1 MNKSAVLSV
10 GLLAGTIIGAGIFSL
25 PYLFYRVGIIPGIL
39 YLILFSVVYIAF
51 YFMYSELLL
60 KENEP
65 HDFFALARKH
75 LSKKTSHLASFFVI
89 GELLFALV
97 VYLILAETFL
107 DFGFGIKGTIPVL
120 LFWACSSIFM
130 FIRLNWLGVIEVLST
145 LSIIVVVIFI
155 FFIGGLTTNNSNFS
169 LFPSNV
175 DWKLLL
181 LPFGPLLFSF
191 SGRPAVSK
199 VVEEYR
205 KSKEE
210 GNPFS
215 IKKSLVWG
223 TIVPAVIYLFFVLSV
238 FRLGGAISP
247 DTFSGL
253 TFLSPLISALLGILG
268 LIALWDSYFVIGIN
282 IKDILTLDARWPKW
296 IGAGTSLFLPLVL
309 YAFGFKD
316 FLLVLGLVGG
326 IFIAFEGIFVTR
338 MWQRAFPLHKFRKI
352 AGTLYIVFFI
362 AIIYEVL
369 NIVFGL

>member
-1 MNKSAVLSV
+1 MNTRAVLSV

-25 PYLFYRVGIIPGIL
+25 PYLFYRVGIVFGVL
-39 YLILFSVVYIAF
+39 YLVLFSGVYIVF

-65 HDFFALARKH
+65 HDFFALARKY
-75 LSKKTSHLASFFVI
+75 LSKITSRLASFFII

-107 DFGFGIKGTIPVL
+107 DFGFGIKGIFPVL
-120 LFWACSSIFM
+120 LFWMCSSIFM
-130 FIRLNWLGVIEVLST
+130 FIRLHWLGIIEVLST
-145 LSIIVVVIFI
+145 LSIIAVVIFI
-155 FFIGGLTTNNSNFS
+155 FFIGGTTMYNSDFS
-169 LFPSNV
+169 LFPQTL

-205 KSKEE
+205 KSKGE

-215 IKKSLVWG
+215 IKKSLIWG

-238 FRLGGAISP
+238 FRLGGVVSP

-253 TFLSPLISALLGILG
+253 TFLSPLVSALLGILG
-268 LIALWDSYFVIGIN
+268 LVALWDSYFVIGMN
-282 IKDILTLDARWPKW
+282 IKDILTLDARLPQW
-296 IGAGTSLFLPLVL
+296 IGAGISLFLPLIL
-309 YAFGFKD
+309 YMLGFKD

-326 IFIAFEGIFVTR
+326 IFIALEGIFVTR

-352 AGTLYIVFFI
+352 AGVLYVVFFV
-362 AIIYEVL
+362 AIIYEVS
-369 NIVFGL
+369 NIIFGL